1 MNSMFQLGDRVVCIC
16 TQFEIE
22 LTIGLLGTVDRVDP
36 SDRDLVARVKW
47 DIEDLDY
54 SLWMY
59 AKEIQ
64 LEQLYNSPLEKALR

>member
-1 MNSMFQLGDRVVCIC
+1 MFQLGDRVVCIS

-22 LTIGLLGTVDRVDP
+22 LTIGLLGTVDRIDP
-36 SDRDLVARVKW
+36 SDQELVARVKW
-47 DIEDLDY
+47 DTEAVDY

-59 AKEIQ
+59 EKEIQ